1 MRERKPTTSVRC
13 FFRAKALAFLGVP
26 LVRTPRLADRGLWCA
41 LSRRKDE
48 AAAANLPADGRET
61 ARSVGPQSARGQ

>member
-1 MRERKPTTSVRC
+1 MRERKPPQVFTAFSGEGSCLPWRPLARTS
-13 FFRAKALAFLGVP
+13 
-26 LVRTPRLADRGLWCA
+26 RLADRGLWCA